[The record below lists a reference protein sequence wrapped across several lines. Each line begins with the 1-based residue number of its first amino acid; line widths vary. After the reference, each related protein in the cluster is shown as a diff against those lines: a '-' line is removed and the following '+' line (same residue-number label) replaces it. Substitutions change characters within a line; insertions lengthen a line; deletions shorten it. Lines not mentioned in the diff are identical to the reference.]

1 MSMMT
6 AIKRFSELLCLST
19 LALTAALTQ
28 AQTMPHQ
35 STFNTVGTVNCTSS
49 TCHGST
55 FERTSTPVMQ
65 NEYTIWLRQDAHTR
79 GYEVLRNAQSQRIAK
94 NLGLEQ
100 PAHRAK
106 VCLDCHSHNPAH
118 SRRGERFDQT
128 DGVNCE
134 ACHGPAEQ
142 WIKTHL
148 EPEPS
153 HQKNIDNG
161 LYPTNQPYALA
172 KLCLSCHQ
180 GDPTRPITHQ
190 IMGAGHPRLSIELET
205 FLALQP
211 PHYVIDD
218 DWRDRKGSFDS
229 SKIWV
234 MGQFVASE
242 NLLDLI
248 ADPNRNSQ
256 GIMPEFM
263 IFNCHA
269 CHTTMS
275 QQNWEYGMANTPGQP
290 RINDSNLL
298 MVGAIIRAITP
309 DDFIPYKTQLD
320 ALHIASTS
328 PRATLSE
335 VVVAS
340 QALRTQLIESRKKI
354 AGTVFTRNHLK
365 LILIELLGLASSNQ
379 YYDYTGAEQAFMSI
393 SSIANSLSVRGEKI
407 ASEINPGLNRIL
419 VLLKNEDQY
428 DRQAFQ
434 NELQLLN
441 QLAGATRHE

>member
-1 MSMMT
+1 
-6 AIKRFSELLCLST
+6 
-19 LALTAALTQ
+19 
-28 AQTMPHQ
+28 
-35 STFNTVGTVNCTSS
+35 
-49 TCHGST
+49 
-55 FERTSTPVMQ
+55 MQ